1 MYSTQRRT
9 PVLCGN
15 AYVDGA
21 GQRGW
26 FIGHFLE
33 HAHDLRST
41 HAVEVK
47 WSAHQA
53 KEEKRRWSMNE
64 QATTLCM
71 LVKGNVRIRFPS
83 EECILSHEGDYVIW
97 PAGVPH
103 RWVVTEDSLILTMR
117 WPSTSGDCK
126 EIGVEDTGEHE
137 QQQEDKRTRPGRSS
151 KKEST

>member
-1 MYSTQRRT
+1 MDSTQRST
-9 PVLCGN
+9 PVVCGN

-33 HAHDLRST
+33 HVHDLRST

-47 WSAHQA
+47 WGAYQA
-53 KEEKRRWSMNE
+53 REEKRLWSMNE

-83 EECILSHEGDYVIW
+83 EECICTTPALS
-97 PAGVPH
+97 PC
-103 RWVVTEDSLILTMR
+103 SLM
-117 WPSTSGDCK
+117 
-126 EIGVEDTGEHE
+126 
-137 QQQEDKRTRPGRSS
+137 
-151 KKEST
+151 